1 MSSAEGSL
9 RARRGFWRGAC
20 VAAVFTLISLSP
32 SAARATPMVPALD
45 GCDAAQGPLQRVLW
59 HAEQSLQAG
68 EEQAV
73 RADVARV
80 EQEAVFEPY
89 FLLRAGG
96 LLEGLKDQPGADAA
110 YTKALAAAKTPTVG
124 GDANTA
130 RLYEAAALV
139 HLHRASE
146 AAPLVAKVRATPD
159 ALKKYTC
166 RYIPVAFAMADAGD
180 AHAAAEI
187 LEAVRGA
194 SPGAR
199 SIHDALV
206 QLAFRSNDAA
216 RIDAALDAALAQ
228 LPNDVAFTVRR
239 ANVIKIR
246 GHEGEARAL
255 LEKLILAGEED
266 PNLLGEYLGLV
277 SGEDKARKSLDQTLA
292 LAQAHP
298 ELRPLAMLVGV
309 EYHYLGQYEKS
320 TIWLS
325 KTGNLIDREP
335 RIPMYLAMNQF
346 RLRHQNEAEDL
357 IERAARAGRPDPDI
371 YYCRAIIAVRK
382 DPAAS
387 VRDLEHY
394 MRLTSGRPDA
404 NPGKQERVQQT
415 LDLVRRC
422 TEGPDPQGCVQ
433 RDVVDRA
440 LALAFNEHLVALR
453 PEGAPDVRPASS
465 SSPPP
470 TGVGAPPHE
479 QIVGE
484 GAKYAAGAAAALVVV
499 AGIAALLRSKRRS

>member
-1 MSSAEGSL
+1 MISAIGSL
-9 RARRGFWRGAC
+9 RARRGGGRGAC
-20 VAAVFTLISLSP
+20 VAAILALVSLSP
-32 SAARATPMVPALD
+32 IAARATPAVPALD
-45 GCDAAQGPLQRVLW
+45 GCDATQSPLQQVLW

-80 EQEAVFEPY
+80 ENEGAREPY
-89 FLLRAGG
+89 FLLRAGA
-96 LLEGLKDQPGADAA
+96 LLQGLKDQPGADAA
-110 YTKALAAAKTPTVG
+110 YAKALEAAKAPAVG

-146 AAPLVAKVRATPD
+146 AAPLVAAVRATPD
-159 ALKKYTC
+159 ALAKYTC
-166 RYIPVAFAMADAGD
+166 RYIPVALAMADAGD
-180 AHAAAEI
+180 GPGAAEI
-187 LEAVRGA
+187 LSAARDA
-194 SPGAR
+194 APGAR
-199 SIHDALV
+199 SVHDALV
-206 QLAFRSNDAA
+206 ELAFRSNDAA

-228 LPNDVAFTVRR
+228 FTKDVAFTVRR

-277 SGEDKARKSLDQTLA
+277 SGEDQARKSLDQTLA

-298 ELRPLAMLVGV
+298 ELHPIAMLVGV

-325 KTGNLIDREP
+325 KTGTLIDREP

-346 RLRHQNEAEDL
+346 RLRHQKEAEDL

-404 NPGKQERVQQT
+404 NPAKQERVQQT

-422 TEGPDPQGCVQ
+422 TEGPDPLGCVQ
-433 RDVVDRA
+433 RDVVDKA
-440 LALAFNEHLVALR
+440 MALAFNEHLVALR

-465 SSPPP
+465 SAPMPA
-470 TGVGAPPHE
+470 GVGATRREDHE
-479 QIVGE
+479 GQGVWS
-484 GAKYAAGAAAALVVV
+484 AAGAAALVVV
-499 AGIAALLRSKRRS
+499 AGVAAFLRSKRRS

>member
-1 MSSAEGSL
+1 MISAVGS
-9 RARRGFWRGAC
+9 RCARRGFGRGAA
-20 VAAVFTLISLSP
+20 VAAAFAVIALAPI
-32 SAARATPMVPALD
+32 AARATPEVPPLD
-45 GCDAAQGPLQRVLW
+45 GCNDPAQSSLQRALW

-80 EQEAVFEPY
+80 EQGGVHEPY

-96 LLEGLKDQPGADAA
+96 LLEGLKDQAGADAA
-110 YTKALAAAKTPTVG
+110 YAKALAAAKTPTVG
-124 GDANTA
+124 GDENTA
-130 RLYEAAALV
+130 HLYEAAALV
-139 HLHRASE
+139 HLRRASE
-146 AAPLVAKVRATPD
+146 AAPLVAAVRATPD

-166 RYIPVAFAMADAGD
+166 RYIPVAMAMADAGD
-180 AHAAAEI
+180 PGSAAEL

-194 SPGAR
+194 TPGAR
-199 SIHDALV
+199 SVHDALV

-228 LPNDVAFTVRR
+228 FPGDVAFTVRR

-277 SGEDKARKSLDQTLA
+277 SGEDKARHSLDQTLA
-292 LAQAHP
+292 LAVAHP
-298 ELRPLAMLVGV
+298 ELHTLAMLVGV

-346 RLRHQNEAEDL
+346 RLRHQKEAEEL
-357 IERAARAGRPDPDI
+357 IDRAARAGRPDPDI

-422 TEGPDPQGCVQ
+422 TEGPEPLGCVQ
-433 RDVVDRA
+433 REVVDKA
-440 LALAFNEHLVALR
+440 MALAFNEHLVALR

-465 SSPPP
+465 SSPV
-470 TGVGAPPHE
+470 GVGAGAPPHA

-484 GAKYAAGAAAALVVV
+484 GAKYAAGAAALLVI
-499 AGIAALLRSKRRS
+499 AGIAAFFRSKRRS

>member
-1 MSSAEGSL
+1 MRSL
-9 RARRGFWRGAC
+9 RARPGFRRSAR
-20 VAAVFTLISLSP
+20 VAAVFALLSLSP
-32 SAARATPMVPALD
+32 VAARATPTVPPLD
-45 GCDAAQGPLQRVLW
+45 GCDPTQNAPQQVLW

-73 RADVARV
+73 RADVERV
-80 EQEAVFEPY
+80 EREGAYEPY
-89 FLLRAGG
+89 FLLRAGA
-96 LLEGLKDQPGADAA
+96 LLEGLKDQVGADAA
-110 YTKALAAAKTPTVG
+110 YAKALEAAKKPTVG

-130 RLYEAAALV
+130 RLYQAAALV
-139 HLHRASE
+139 HLHRAAE
-146 AAPLVAKVRATPD
+146 AAPLVAAVRATPD

-166 RYIPVAFAMADAGD
+166 RYIPVALAMADAGD
-180 AHAAAEI
+180 AGSAAEI
-187 LEAVRGA
+187 LEAVRRA
-194 SPGAR
+194 APGAR
-199 SIHDALV
+199 SVHDALV
-206 QLAFRSNDAA
+206 QLAFRSNDPA

-228 LPNDVAFTVRR
+228 FPTDVAFSVRR

-246 GHEGEARAL
+246 GNPDAARAL

-277 SGEDKARKSLDQTLA
+277 SGEEKARNSLDQTLA
-292 LAQAHP
+292 LATAHP
-298 ELRPLAMLVGV
+298 ELHTLAMLVGV

-325 KTGNLIDREP
+325 KTGTLIDREP

-346 RLRHQNEAEDL
+346 RLRHQKEAEDL
-357 IERAARAGRPDPDI
+357 IDRAARAGRPDPDI

-394 MRLTSGRPDA
+394 MRLTQGRPDA
-404 NPGKQERVQQT
+404 NAGKQERVQQT

-422 TEGPDPQGCVQ
+422 TEGPDPLGCVQ
-433 RDVVDRA
+433 RDVVDKA

-470 TGVGAPPHE
+470 ADGKVTTPEEHE
-479 QIVGE
+479 GQ
-484 GAKYAAGAAAALVVV
+484 GAKYAGGAAALVVV
-499 AGIAALLRSKRRS
+499 ASGIALFLRSRRRS

>member
-1 MSSAEGSL
+1 MISAVGSL
-9 RARRGFWRGAC
+9 RARRGFRRGAC
-20 VAAVFTLISLSP
+20 VAAVLAMVSLAP
-32 SAARATPMVPALD
+32 TAARATTAAPALD
-45 GCDAAQGPLQRVLW
+45 GCDATQSPLQQALW

-80 EQEAVFEPY
+80 EAEGAREPY
-89 FLLRAGG
+89 FLLRAGA

-110 YTKALAAAKTPTVG
+110 YARALAAAKILDPR
-124 GDANTA
+124 GDANTG

-146 AAPLVAKVRATPD
+146 AAPLVAAVRGAPD
-159 ALKKYTC
+159 ALKTYTC
-166 RYIPVAFAMADAGD
+166 RFIPVAMAMADAGD
-180 AHAAAEI
+180 AQGATEL
-187 LEAVRGA
+187 LEAVRSA
-194 SPGAR
+194 APGAR
-199 SIHDALV
+199 SVNDALV

-216 RIDAALDAALAQ
+216 RIDRALDAALAQ
-228 LPNDVAFTVRR
+228 FPTDVAFTVRR

-277 SGEDKARKSLDQTLA
+277 SGEEKARNSLDQTLA
-292 LAQAHP
+292 LATAHP
-298 ELRPLAMLVGV
+298 ELHTLAMLVGV

-346 RLRHQNEAEDL
+346 RLRHQKEAEDL

-382 DPAAS
+382 DPAAA

-404 NPGKQERVQQT
+404 NAGKQQRVQQT

-422 TEGPDPQGCVQ
+422 TDGPDPLGCVQ
-433 RDVVDRA
+433 RDVVDKA
-440 LALAFNEHLVALR
+440 MALAFNEHIVALR

-465 SSPPP
+465 SDP
-470 TGVGAPPHE
+470 APARAVAPAHE
-479 QIVGE
+479 ERGE
-484 GAKYAAGAAAALVVV
+484 GGKYAAGAAAALVVV
-499 AGIAALLRSKRRS
+499 AGIAAFLRSKRRS

>member
-1 MSSAEGSL
+1 MISAVGSL
-9 RARRGFWRGAC
+9 RARRGFWRGAG
-20 VAAVFTLISLSP
+20 VAAFFSLVSLAP
-32 SAARATPMVPALD
+32 SVARATPAVPALD
-45 GCDAAQGPLQRVLW
+45 GCDAAQGPLQQALW

-80 EQEAVFEPY
+80 EQEGARDPFCRR
-89 FLLRAGG
+89 RAGA
-96 LLEGLKDQPGADAA
+96 LLEGLKDQAGADAA
-110 YTKALAAAKTPTVG
+110 YAKALEAAKTPTVG
-124 GDANTA
+124 GDAGTA

-139 HLHRASE
+139 HLHRSPE
-146 AAPLVAKVRATPD
+146 AAPLVAAVRAAPD

-166 RYIPVAFAMADAGD
+166 RFIPVALAMADAGD
-180 AHAAAEI
+180 ARGATEI
-187 LEAVRGA
+187 LEAVRA
-194 SPGAR
+194 AAPGAR
-199 SIHDALV
+199 SVHDALV
-206 QLAFRSNDAA
+206 QLAFRSNDPA
-216 RIDAALDAALAQ
+216 RVDAALDAALAQ
-228 LPNDVAFTVRR
+228 FPTDVAFTVRR

-246 GHEGEARAL
+246 GHADEARAL

-277 SGEDKARKSLDQTLA
+277 SGEEKARHSLDQTLA
-292 LAQAHP
+292 LAVAHP
-298 ELRPLAMLVGV
+298 ELHTLAMLVGV

-320 TIWLS
+320 TLWLS

-346 RLRHQNEAEDL
+346 RLRHQKEAEDL

-382 DPAAS
+382 DPAAA

-422 TEGPDPQGCVQ
+422 TEGPDPLGCVQ
-433 RDVVDRA
+433 RDVVDKA
-440 LALAFNEHLVALR
+440 MALAFNEHLVALR

-465 SSPPP
+465 SSPATP
-470 TGVGAPPHE
+470 G
-479 QIVGE
+479 
-484 GAKYAAGAAAALVVV
+484 AGAARRDDQEGHGAWYAIGTGALVVV
-499 AGIAALLRSKRRS
+499 AGIAAFLRFKRRS